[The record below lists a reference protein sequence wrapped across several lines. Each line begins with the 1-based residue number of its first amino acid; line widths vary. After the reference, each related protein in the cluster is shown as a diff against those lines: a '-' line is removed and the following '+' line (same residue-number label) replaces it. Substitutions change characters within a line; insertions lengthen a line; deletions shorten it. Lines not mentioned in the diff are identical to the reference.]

1 MRRSR
6 METEMTTPR
15 MRTLVSLAVTL
26 TMTLALG
33 ACFRGAARPGADP
46 PALMDRGSVAIRFD
60 NDAREYVHV
69 YLIGAKRE
77 WLLGRV
83 EPGAITKLRIPEES
97 LAGSSEFM
105 QLAVVTGGRVTMRA
119 ARDPRAMLTLAQPA
133 SALLSHQWK
142 FAQGQLMPQRL
153 PVVRDRTRD

>member
-1 MRRSR
+1 
-6 METEMTTPR
+6 MTTPR
-15 MRTLVSLAVTL
+15 TRALVSIVGTL
-26 TMTLALG
+26 TVTLALG
-33 ACFRGAARPGADP
+33 ACFRGPSRPAQDP
-46 PALMDRGSVAIRFD
+46 PALMDRGSLAIRFD

-83 EPGAITKLRIPEES
+83 EAGAIAKLRLPEES
-97 LAGSSEFM
+97 LTGTSEFM
-105 QLAVVTGGRVTMRA
+105 QLAVVTGGRVTMQA

-133 SALLSHQWK
+133 SAILSHQWK

-153 PVVRDRTRD
+153 PAVREGVPRS